1 MKLLAL
7 VLLIPISIFAQKTQ
21 APDTCFTQQELIEI
35 SNMIDSLVLADEK
48 NTSIIAEYK
57 ILVTQQDT
65 LIKLNTTQISYKDTQ
80 IKLLQDNI
88 DLFVEREKSLQ
99 PKWYNKKSLWFGAGF
114 ASAFGVGILVNQL
127 IK

>member
-35 SNMIDSLVLADEK
+35 SNMIDSLLLADEK

-65 LIKLNTTQISYKDTQ
+65 LINLNTTQISYKDTQ

-88 DLFVEREKSLQ
+88 DLYVEREKSLQ
-99 PKWYNKKSLWFGAGF
+99 PKWYNKNTLWFGAGF
-114 ASAFGVGILVNQL
+114 VSAVGVGILVNQL

>member
-88 DLFVEREKSLQ
+88 DLYVEREKSLQ

>member
-7 VLLIPISIFAQKTQ
+7 VLLIPISIFAQKTE
-21 APDTCFTQQELIEI
+21 PDTCFTQQELIEI
-35 SNMIDSLVLADEK
+35 SNMIDSLVLANEK

-88 DLFVEREKSLQ
+88 DLYVEREKSLQ

>member
-1 MKLLAL
+1 MTDSMHF
-7 VLLIPISIFAQKTQ
+7 PI
-21 APDTCFTQQELIEI
+21 FT
-35 SNMIDSLVLADEK
+35 SS
-48 NTSIIAEYK
+48 S

-80 IKLLQDNI
+80 IKLLKDNI
-88 DLFVEREKSLQ
+88 DLYVEREKSLQ

>member
-88 DLFVEREKSLQ
+88 NLYVEREKSLQ

>member
-57 ILVTQQDT
+57 ILVTKQDT

-88 DLFVEREKSLQ
+88 DLYVEREKSLQ

>member
-35 SNMIDSLVLADEK
+35 SNIIDSLVLADEK

-88 DLFVEREKSLQ
+88 DLYVEREKSLQ

>member
-7 VLLIPISIFAQKTQ
+7 VLLIPISIFAQKSE
-21 APDTCFTQQELIEI
+21 PDTCFTKHELIEI
-35 SNMIDSLVLADEK
+35 SNFIDSLLLANEK
-48 NTSIIAEYK
+48 NTGIISEYK

-65 LIKLNTTQISYKDTQ
+65 LIKLNTTQISNKDTQ
-80 IKLLQDNI
+80 IKLLQENI
-88 DLFVEREKSLQ
+88 DLYVEREKSLQ

>member
-7 VLLIPISIFAQKTQ
+7 VLLIPISIFAQKTH

-88 DLFVEREKSLQ
+88 DLYVEREKSLQ

>member
-57 ILVTQQDT
+57 ILVTQLDT

-88 DLFVEREKSLQ
+88 DLYVEREKSLQ

>member
-21 APDTCFTQQELIEI
+21 APDTCFTKQELIEI

-88 DLFVEREKSLQ
+88 DLYVEREKSLQ

>member
-21 APDTCFTQQELIEI
+21 APDTCFTQLELIEI

-57 ILVTQQDT
+57 ILVTKQDT

-88 DLFVEREKSLQ
+88 DLYVEREKSLQ

>member
-48 NTSIIAEYK
+48 NISIIAEYK

-88 DLFVEREKSLQ
+88 DLYVEREKSLH

>member
-88 DLFVEREKSLQ
+88 DLYAEREKSLQ

>member
-88 DLFVEREKSLQ
+88 DLYVEREKSLQ
-99 PKWYNKKSLWFGAGF
+99 PKWYNKKSLWFGTGF

>member
-35 SNMIDSLVLADEK
+35 SNMIDSLLLADEK

-88 DLFVEREKSLQ
+88 DLYVEREKSLQ

>member
-88 DLFVEREKSLQ
+88 DLYVEREKSLQ

-114 ASAFGVGILVNQL
+114 ASAFGVRILVNQL

>member
-7 VLLIPISIFAQKTQ
+7 ILLIPFSIFAQKTK
-21 APDTCFTQQELIEI
+21 PDTCFTQQELIEI
-35 SNMIDSLVLADEK
+35 SNLIDSLSFADEK
-48 NTSIIAEYK
+48 NTSIITEYK

-88 DLFVEREKSLQ
+88 NLYVEREKSLQ
-99 PKWYNKKSLWFGAGF
+99 PKWYNKNTLWFSTGF
-114 ASAFGVGILVNQL
+114 ISAFGVGILVNQL

>member
-80 IKLLQDNI
+80 INLLQNNI
-88 DLFVEREKSLQ
+88 DLYVEREKSLQ

>member
-35 SNMIDSLVLADEK
+35 SNMIDSLVLADER

-88 DLFVEREKSLQ
+88 DLYVEREKSLQ

>member
-57 ILVTQQDT
+57 ILVTKQDT

-88 DLFVEREKSLQ
+88 NLYVEREKSLQ

>member
-1 MKLLAL
+1 
-7 VLLIPISIFAQKTQ
+7 
-21 APDTCFTQQELIEI
+21 
-35 SNMIDSLVLADEK
+35 MIDSLVLADEK

-88 DLFVEREKSLQ
+88 NLYVEREKSLQ